1 MQHDSHSRKFQG
13 GFHHVVHWKELRLAK
28 QPNYDF
34 EKRRKELERTAKKD
48 RKREDKLLRKSKE
61 SQTASSTPDDVD
73 VPKTE

>member
-1 MQHDSHSRKFQG
+1 MRHDPHRRRFQR
-13 GFHHVVHWKELRLAK
+13 GFHHDIHWKELRVAK

-61 SQTASSTPDDVD
+61 SQTPSSMPDDVD
-73 VPKTE
+73 VPPTE

>member
-1 MQHDSHSRKFQG
+1 
-13 GFHHVVHWKELRLAK
+13 LAK

-61 SQTASSTPDDVD
+61 SQTASSMPDDVD
-73 VPKTE
+73 VPQTE